1 MGLFDRFR
9 NKQDE
14 MSNETTEFDRWI
26 NETKTD
32 YEGDSVV
39 GMMYLPPKI
48 KKRPNQMTE
57 LDKLKNIEIDLHY
70 KMGAVDGYYGSDI
83 SRVEFRKLKAYQRD
97 YVKRNP
103 TDHQSRA
110 SLIYHKLWRQIDLL
124 PKEEKEIIIQ
134 TGKGLYYEDY
144 LEEYEKAI
152 EEYQKAYDLCW
163 IYFKEDLEELIEEM
177 GEGDYLWTATI
188 VGRINACKHRIFR
201 AKVVKLE
208 AEAKEM
214 ESIDPKQA
222 IIKYEELNELNP
234 NLKKY
239 NKRIYRMMELE
250 AKELEKTDPLEAI
263 KKYQELNELNS
274 GLKKYNK
281 RIEIIERK
289 LKKQ

>member
-14 MSNETTEFDRWI
+14 SVNEISEFDRWI

-32 YEGDSVV
+32 YEGDSGV
-39 GMMYLPPKI
+39 GIMYLPPKI
-48 KKRPNQMTE
+48 KKRPKDLTE
-57 LDKLKNIEIDLHY
+57 LDKLKNIEIDLYY
-70 KMGAVDGYYGSDI
+70 KMGAEEGYYGSEF
-83 SRVEFRKLKAYQRD
+83 SKVEFRKLKEYQRD
-97 YVKRNP
+97 YIKRNP
-103 TDHQSRA
+103 TDYRTRGA
-110 SLIYHKLWRQIDLL
+110 DFYPYLWRQIDVF
-124 PKEEKEIIIQ
+124 PKEKIEIVDI
-134 TGKGLYYEDY
+134 TGKGLYYED
-144 LEEYEKAI
+144 LEEYEQAI
-152 EEYQKAYDLCW
+152 GEYQKAYDLCW
-163 IYFKEDLEELIEEM
+163 IVFKKDLEELIEEM
-177 GEGDYLWTATI
+177 GEGDYLWTADI
-188 VGRINACKHRIFR
+188 VTRINVCKNKIHRN
-201 AKVVKLE
+201 KVKKLE